1 MDQEKTGLL
10 IRELRTKQHLTQCE
24 LAEKIGVS
32 DKAISKWERGCGAPD
47 VSLLPVLA
55 ESLKVDIQ
63 ALLQGDLNENAH
75 SSGNVKKIKVFLCP
89 KCHNLVFSF
98 EQAQISCCGEKL
110 APLIP
115 KKAEDKDRLS
125 VEPMDGEWYIT
136 ADHEMSREHYV
147 SFAAFLTGDTLIVR
161 KLYPEWNMETRIP
174 FFAHGTLWWY
184 CTKHGLFY
192 QNI

>member
-1 MDQEKTGLL
+1 M
-10 IRELRTKQHLTQCE
+10 
-24 LAEKIGVS
+24 
-32 DKAISKWERGCGAPD
+32 
-47 VSLLPVLA
+47 
-55 ESLKVDIQ
+55 
-63 ALLQGDLNENAH
+63 
-75 SSGNVKKIKVFLCP
+75 KKIKVFLCP

-115 KKAEDKDRLS
+115 KKAEDKERLS

-174 FFAHGTLWWY
+174 FFCARNFVVVLYKARIVLSKYLRNRPPKPVFVFKSYIG
-184 CTKHGLFY
+184 GVVLFTVKMCIAAFVFIVSY
-192 QNI
+192 QKATCRKFRQVAFWFDGHINALRWKSAEA